1 MLKSY
6 DEMRKIDVYPFC
18 EIKKGKDDKG
28 KVIDIPYLNWAKCVD
43 LLHENGAEKVY
54 FVPQRT
60 ENGSYLFESKEVANK
75 DGRKTGCYFVS
86 VMIVIDDQ
94 KYCMDA
100 PLMNGNLVVYDDTLN
115 QLRIANAHARAFVKG
130 VAIHTGLGFD
140 LWVKHGDDD
149 TSATADD
156 LSIHSIFAIKK
167 RVEELITIKIQ
178 NGMAQKDLVAGLG
191 LSQKQFDTI
200 MKCFDQIAAFE
211 KALKKL

>member
-1 MLKSY
+1 MLKPY
-6 DEMRKIDVYPFC
+6 DEMRKIDVLPYC
-18 EIKKGKDDKG
+18 EKKKGKDDNG
-28 KVIDIPYLNWAKCVD
+28 RMIEIPYLNWAKCVD
-43 LLHENGAEKVY
+43 LLHENGAEKAY
-54 FVPQRT
+54 FVPQRS
-60 ENGSYLFESKEVANK
+60 ENGGFLFESKEVANK

-94 KYCMDA
+94 EYYMDT
-100 PLMNGNLVVYDDTLN
+100 PLMNGSLVVYDDTLN

-149 TSATADD
+149 TSAATDD

-167 RVEELITIKIQ
+167 RVEELITVKIQ
-178 NGMAQKDLVAGLG
+178 NGMTQKDILAGLG
-191 LSQKQFDTI
+191 LSQKQFDGL
-200 MKCFDQIAAFE
+200 MKSFDSIAGFE

>member
-1 MLKSY
+1 MLKPY
-6 DEMRKIDVYPFC
+6 DEMRKIDVLPYC
-18 EIKKGKDDKG
+18 EKKKGKDDNG
-28 KVIDIPYLNWAKCVD
+28 RMIEIPYLNWAKCVD
-43 LLHENGAEKVY
+43 LLHENGAEKAY
-54 FVPQRT
+54 FVPQRS
-60 ENGSYLFESKEVANK
+60 ENGGFLFESKEVANK

-94 KYCMDA
+94 QYCMDT

-140 LWVKHGDDD
+140 LWVILGDDD
-149 TSATADD
+149 TSATVDD
-156 LSIHSIFAIKK
+156 PSFHSIFAIKK

-178 NGMAQKDLVAGLG
+178 NGMTQKDILAGIG
-191 LSQKQFDTI
+191 LSQKQFDTM
-200 MKCFDQIAAFE
+200 MKYFDQIAAFE